1 MYIESFVEY
10 NYIGEIAGLLL
21 SGLLLFVML
30 YVRPKKTLLF
40 KYIFNGTIL
49 SIVAILFQISIIK
62 VANNPDQYYNKNLFG
77 IQLISFLLVYNGILY
92 CIFSYVNMMSVV
104 RRNQRKEFIM
114 MYAVLSIIYVI
125 GIIIEIAASGLY
137 TFTLDG
143 IDIRHFTR
151 YYISAG
157 IVCAVVCFIASI
169 LNRREI
175 SRITWHAVCLFV
187 PTSLVVLI
195 GQMIYVVKAHYIFS
209 ATTYVPIFMIGFLL
223 FHNVPYDEISG
234 TQSIYALDAYL
245 MKNLTKNMGKKRI
258 WVVYVLIKTLD
269 IENFIKKDIDSLYY
283 GISICRNLE
292 NLSPSLRLFK
302 LADDKFVNTI
312 EENDPEKAR
321 KMIQEMRAIF
331 DKSRVDLTVPFHYT
345 IISGEIGSELD
356 SILKIRQFFEYVSR
370 RFVDQNNS
378 QFYMAQKRDY
388 ESFSEHYEISS
399 VIRDIRLRENLDDER
414 VVVYAQPIYSV
425 ETGSFKSAEAL
436 MRLKVGDKL
445 ISPEVFIPIAES
457 SGSIHML
464 TCIILNKVCKA
475 ISSFDEYYDFDAIS
489 INCSAKELSMENL
502 NRDFMEIIEKYD
514 IDTSKIRLEVTET
527 AMFENY
533 DSVNKNMEVL
543 SAEGIQFYLDDFGTG
558 YSSLERVM
566 NCPFKTI
573 KFDKTLLYKSLH
585 DDRMND
591 ILSYMIE
598 VFKKNGFI
606 TLIEGVEDE
615 SQKQYSVDR
624 GFDYI
629 QGYLYAKPTPI
640 EEIKKFFNRKSSF

>member
-1 MYIESFVEY
+1 MNIESFVEY

-21 SGLLLFVML
+21 AGLLLFVML

-40 KYIFNGTIL
+40 RYIFNGTIL
-49 SIVAILFQISIIK
+49 SIVAILFQISIVR
-62 VANNPDQYYNKNLFG
+62 VANNPEQYYNKNLFG
-77 IQLISFLLVYNGILY
+77 IQLISFLLVYNGILF

-104 RRNQRKEFIM
+104 RRNQRKEFIK
-114 MYAVLSIIYVI
+114 MYVVLSVIYII

-137 TFTLDG
+137 TVTLDG

-187 PTSLVVLI
+187 PASLVVLI
-195 GQMIYVVKAHYIFS
+195 AQMIYVGKMHFIFS

-331 DKSRVDLTVPFHYT
+331 DKSRVDLTVPFNYT
-345 IISGEIGSELD
+345 IIAGEIGSELD

-388 ESFSEHYEISS
+388 ESFAEHYEISS
-399 VIRDIRLRENLDDER
+399 VIRDIRLHENLDDER

-425 ETGSFKSAEAL
+425 ETGSFRSAEAL
-436 MRLKVGDKL
+436 MRLKVGEKL
-445 ISPEVFIPIAES
+445 ISPEVFIPIAEK
-457 SGSIHML
+457 SGSIHIL
-464 TCIILNKVCKA
+464 SCIILNKVCSA
-475 ISSFDEYYDFDAIS
+475 ISSFNEYYDFDAIS
-489 INCSAKELSMENL
+489 INCSSKELSMDTL

-514 IDTSKIRLEVTET
+514 IDPSKIRLEVTET

-533 DSVNKNMEVL
+533 ETANRNMETL

-573 KFDKTLLYKSLH
+573 KFDKTLLYKSLN

-640 EEIKKFFNRKSSF
+640 EEIKKYFSRKSSF

>member
-62 VANNPDQYYNKNLFG
+62 VANNPNQYYNKNLFG

-104 RRNQRKEFIM
+104 RRNQRKEFIL

-195 GQMIYVVKAHYIFS
+195 AQMIYVVKAHYIFS

-331 DKSRVDLTVPFHYT
+331 DKSRVDLTVPFNYT
-345 IISGEIGSELD
+345 IIAGEIGSELD

-388 ESFSEHYEISS
+388 ESFAEHYEISS

-425 ETGSFKSAEAL
+425 ETGSFRSAEAL
-436 MRLKVGDKL
+436 MRLKVGEKL
-445 ISPEVFIPIAES
+445 ISPEVFIPIAEK
-457 SGSIHML
+457 SGSIHIL
-464 TCIILNKVCKA
+464 SCIILNKVCSA
-475 ISSFDEYYDFDAIS
+475 ISSFNEYYDFDAIS
-489 INCSAKELSMENL
+489 INCSSKELSMDTL

-514 IDTSKIRLEVTET
+514 IDPSKIRLEVTET

-533 DSVNKNMEVL
+533 ETANRNMETL